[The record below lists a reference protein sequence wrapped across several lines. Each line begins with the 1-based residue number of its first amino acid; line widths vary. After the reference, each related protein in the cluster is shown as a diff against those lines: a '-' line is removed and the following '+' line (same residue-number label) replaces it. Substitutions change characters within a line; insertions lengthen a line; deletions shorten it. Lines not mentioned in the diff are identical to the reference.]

1 MTLVRTLFHAGFHH
15 VVIVSH
21 KTSLFF
27 VQIQKT
33 KTHPRSLPSRVC
45 FLSVYKA
52 QKKKK
57 PLVRLFLLVETTG
70 LEPMTSC
77 V

>member
-15 VVIVSH
+15 VVIASH

-33 KTHPRSLPSRVC
+33 KNTPEKPSFPGV
-45 FLSVYKA
+45 FS
-52 QKKKK
+52 
-57 PLVRLFLLVETTG
+57 FG
-70 LEPMTSC
+70 L
-77 V
+77 